1 MIRFVRFCFRFCL
14 RFCLRFGLAK
24 RGATAIEYAFLI
36 GLISITL
43 IGAITMLGEGVVGL
57 FGGISSDV
65 SAIEANISDLG
76 NCGDGEGDGS
86 ALCDNK

>member
-1 MIRFVRFCFRFCL
+1 MIRFVRFSLRLCLQFR
-14 RFCLRFGLAK
+14 RAK

-43 IGAITMLGEGVVGL
+43 IGAITMLGDSVVEM
-57 FGGISSDV
+57 FGGITSDV
-65 SAIEANISDLG
+65 AAAEANIGVEG
-76 NCGDGEGDGS
+76 NCGDGSGEGS